1 VRFVKGHGT
10 GNDFVV
16 LFDPERRLDLTS
28 DLVRRICD
36 RRRGLGG
43 DGVLRAVLAATDPE
57 GAPMSDAARWF
68 MDYRNADGSVAE
80 MCGNGIRVF
89 ARFLVGNWL
98 EPAGELHIATRAGV
112 KLTRVEP
119 VGDVTV
125 DLGPAAFPPVDHAIV
140 GIGDRGWP
148 VTAVAMPNPHAVAFV
163 DDLTEPGDLA
173 VAPVVSPA
181 SAFPNGVNVEFVL
194 VHGPGRAAMR
204 VHERGVGETDSCGT
218 GAAAAIVATRRRLGA
233 DAPGTWRLDVRG
245 GTLLVAER
253 PDGHVELTGPAV
265 LVAEGELSDIWLGAE
280 KD

>member
-28 DLVRRICD
+28 ELVRRICD

-80 MCGNGIRVF
+80 MCGNGIRLF
-89 ARFLVGNWL
+89 ARFLVDNWL
-98 EPAGELHIATRAGV
+98 EAAGELRIATRAGV
-112 KLTRVEP
+112 KVTRVEP

-125 DLGPAAFPPVDHAIV
+125 DLGPAALPPVEHAIV
-140 GIGDRGWP
+140 GIGDRCWP

-173 VAPVVSPA
+173 VAPVVAPA
-181 SAFPNGVNVEFVL
+181 SAFPHGVNVEFVV

-233 DAPGTWRLDVRG
+233 DAPGTWQLDVRG

-265 LVAEGELSDIWLGAE
+265 LVAEGELNESWLAAD

>member
-28 DLVRRICD
+28 ELVRRICD

-80 MCGNGIRVF
+80 MCGNGIRLF
-89 ARFLVGNWL
+89 ARFLVDNWL
-98 EPAGELHIATRAGV
+98 EAAGELRIATRAGV
-112 KLTRVEP
+112 KVTRVEP

-125 DLGPAAFPPVDHAIV
+125 DLGPAALPPVEHAIV
-140 GIGDRGWP
+140 GI
-148 VTAVAMPNPHAVAFV
+148 
-163 DDLTEPGDLA
+163 GDLA
-173 VAPVVSPA
+173 VAPVVAPA
-181 SAFPNGVNVEFVL
+181 SAFPHGVNVEFVV

-233 DAPGTWRLDVRG
+233 DAPGTWQLDVRG

-265 LVAEGELSDIWLGAE
+265 LVAEGELNESWLAAD